1 MNLILFLLI
10 IEMNF
15 FDTVVKINK
24 IKALKSTR
32 FTNYFSRYC
41 SLSIYLLIFTLL
53 FSCSPARHVPED
65 KYLLDKSKIR
75 ISKSD
80 LKKDELK
87 IYIRQKPNKRILGLR
102 FHLWLYN
109 MSNPKKEKGVSNWLR
124 RIGEEPV
131 LFDEYL
137 TEKSNT
143 QLNAFLNT
151 KGYYNS
157 TVKDSVIFN
166 RKKAKVYYYI
176 KPNQPYK
183 IKSLNYLIE
192 DEGIKP
198 IVMTDT
204 PNSLIKI
211 GDNFDRDMLQDE
223 RKRIETLLK
232 QKGYFNFDKQYV
244 YFQADSSSQNL
255 TVDITLVVKQ
265 FQQKDTSELNK
276 TSNHKK
282 YYINNVY
289 VYTNFDPRKSLI
301 YKQDYFNSFDTTYS
315 NGIYF
320 IKQAGERSSNKVIFQ
335 SNFLKEVS
343 LYSLD
348 NSNSTFQHLNSLRLY
363 KLINIQFK
371 ELFPLAND
379 SLDVGYLDCTIQ
391 LTRFNLQSYT
401 VEFQGTNSSGN
412 LGVGGN
418 LLYQNKSFFGG
429 AEIVDFKLNGSV
441 ETLNEQ
447 IQRINNTIELGGDIT
462 VSIPKFILPVFRA
475 EEFSKKY
482 KPKTHISI
490 GYNYQDRPDYR
501 RTIANIAY
509 GYSWDGNKYNK
520 HILRLIEL
528 NAVKLPYVTQ
538 DFKEYIEKTLLSSS
552 YENHLVSVTNYS
564 FIFNNQD
571 IKKNKDFYY
580 FRLNSELSGNILSAI
595 SEISNSK
602 TNNGS
607 YEIFGLPYSQFVKL
621 DFDFRY
627 YQILNE
633 TNNFVY
639 RIFVGAGMPYGN
651 SSAIPFEKKYFS
663 GGANSIRAWSVRS
676 LGPGSYT
683 GDTISDY
690 PNQTA
695 DIKLEA
701 NFEYRFKLF
710 WVLEGA
716 LFLDAGNIWSI
727 KEDNR
732 EGAFF
737 NKNEFYKEIAIGS
750 GLGFRFDL
758 SFVILRCDIGI
769 KLRDPSLPSDQR
781 WIVGNRE
788 FVRND
793 LSFNI
798 GIGYP
803 F

>member
-1 MNLILFLLI
+1 
-10 IEMNF
+10 MNF

>member
-1 MNLILFLLI
+1 
-10 IEMNF
+10 MNF

-41 SLSIYLLIFTLL
+41 SLSIYLLISTLL

-109 MSNPKKEKGVSNWLR
+109 MSNPQKEKGVSNWLR

-157 TVKDSVIFN
+157 TVKDSVVFN

-183 IKSLNYLIE
+183 IKSLSYLIE

-282 YYINNVY
+282 YYINNIY

-301 YKQDYFNSFDTTYS
+301 YKQNYFNSFDTTYS

-320 IKQAGERSSNKVIFQ
+320 IKQTGERSSNKVIFQ
-335 SNFLKEVS
+335 SNFLKEGS

-595 SEISNSK
+595 NEISNSK

-639 RIFVGAGMPYGN
+639 RVFVGAGMPYGN
-651 SSAIPFEKKYFS
+651 SSAIPFEKKYFA

>member
-1 MNLILFLLI
+1 M
-10 IEMNF
+10 
-15 FDTVVKINK
+15 
-24 IKALKSTR
+24 
-32 FTNYFSRYC
+32 
-41 SLSIYLLIFTLL
+41 FTLL

>member
-1 MNLILFLLI
+1 
-10 IEMNF
+10 MNF

-232 QKGYFNFDKQYV
+232 QKRYFNFDKQYV